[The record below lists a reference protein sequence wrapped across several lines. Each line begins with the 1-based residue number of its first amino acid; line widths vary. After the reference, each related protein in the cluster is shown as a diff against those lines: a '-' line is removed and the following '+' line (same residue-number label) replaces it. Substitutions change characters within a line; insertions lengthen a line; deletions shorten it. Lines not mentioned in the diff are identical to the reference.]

1 MKGGFATPYKI
12 KNLDVPKLPYHH
24 REIDITA
31 LKNKNP
37 TIFIL
42 YSVMNLDH
50 NSAFLEVFVERL
62 IQPLSRP

>member
-42 YSVMNLDH
+42 YSVMNLLH
-50 NSAFLEVFVERL
+50 IL
-62 IQPLSRP
+62 P